1 MTLERIGRGFDF
13 QAIGPGGQSPR
24 RVPASS
30 NSSNSSRDRDR
41 DQAKQGPPTP
51 SANGWIVFANNIH
64 EEASEEDTKEHFGDY
79 DVSDL
84 TANLDRCTG
93 FIKGYALLVFKS
105 RDEA

>member
-13 QAIGPGGQSPR
+13 QARGPGGQSPR

-30 NSSNSSRDRDR
+30 SSNSSRDR
-41 DQAKQGPPTP
+41 DQAKQGPPTR
-51 SANGWIVFANNIH
+51 SANQRMDCVCQH

-84 TANLDRCTG
+84 TANLDRRTG

>member
-1 MTLERIGRGFDF
+1 M
-13 QAIGPGGQSPR
+13 
-24 RVPASS
+24 
-30 NSSNSSRDRDR
+30 
-41 DQAKQGPPTP
+41 
-51 SANGWIVFANNIH
+51 FANNIH

-84 TANLDRCTG
+84 TANLDRRTG